1 MTDGKKA
8 TPEQATPEQATA
20 ESISPEE
27 YARIKGKKKATKEYL
42 EKKNNCDSKN
52 KKIEEL
58 EKKKT
63 DDVKEELEILQK
75 EFKGLA
81 CRKYFDEHADKHRE
95 AHEKLAEDHAA
106 ALVNHNDRVHDAIK
120 KEIDIGGILK
130 IFSETIKKRSD
141 IAMKKVL
148 LKSDHLI
155 DIVVATLEEKIKTS
169 GVPAIMGIELVTG
182 IISFIID
189 IIPIPEI
196 GILATAV
203 QGAGDV
209 VINLI
214 SAVGPDSII
223 KTVEDSVLPIIEK
236 IAVIFQGMA
245 GSFSCCDKD
254 KRQDKIKLS
263 SSDKS
268 ELLESF
274 KQLLSA
280 VNKLNS
286 GVEGEENKESKKGI
300 NDAITKLNAA
310 IEFLEKQG
318 NKRGGGL
325 RRRTRRRRHHK
336 TKRKLFQCHKSH
348 KKKRNHKKRTKKH

>member
-1 MTDGKKA
+1 MSDSKQHKA
-8 TPEQATPEQATA
+8 EQVKIANTEPVPANA
-20 ESISPEE
+20 EPVPAKENQKPGESKASKEWE
-27 YARIKGKKKATKEYL
+27 KKKQNCEEIKSQIDSEKENKEPNKDALDKL
-42 EKKNNCDSKN
+42 EKKLKD
-52 KKIEEL
+52 
-58 EKKKT
+58 
-63 DDVKEELEILQK
+63 
-75 EFKGLA
+75 LA
-81 CRKYFDEHADKHRE
+81 CGQFLNEHADSHKELHNTL
-95 AHEKLAEDHAA
+95 HEEHETEKSRHTLA
-106 ALVNHNDRVHDAIK
+106 VHDAIK

-203 QGAGDV
+203 EGAGDV
-209 VINLI
+209 VIKLI

-223 KTVEDSVLPIIEK
+223 KTVEDSFLPIIEK

-263 SSDKS
+263 STDKS

-274 KQLLSA
+274 KQLLIA
-280 VNKLNS
+280 VKKLNS
-286 GVEGEENKESKKGI
+286 EVEGEEKKGDI

-318 NKRGGGL
+318 NKRGGGV

-336 TKRKLFQCHKSH
+336 TKRKLFQGHKSH
-348 KKKRNHKKRTKKH
+348 KKKKNHKKRTKKR